1 MKRTW
6 KWLGLTAA
14 IAYFVW
20 PADLLPGI
28 VADDIVALVA
38 ALVPFVAAAK
48 QLRDRKKQEALPPA
62 PAEQLPAQ
70 SDPASTASGDRS
82 VP

>member
-6 KWLGLTAA
+6 KWLGLAAA
-14 IAYFVW
+14 IAYAVW

-38 ALVPFVAAAK
+38 ALVPFVAAVK
-48 QLRDRKKQEALPPA
+48 RLRDQKKQPALPEGDK
-62 PAEQLPAQ
+62 AE
-70 SDPASTASGDRS
+70 
-82 VP
+82 